1 MKRRRGLV
9 RIPIT
14 LIVVGVIVAA
24 YYAAHNSTQA
34 PSYRLSSAGY
44 EVVTATIS
52 GIGTLQPTNSTTVV
66 PPITGT
72 IASVDVTVGETVA
85 TGQTIA
91 TITPSVSAS
100 EAVSADEAALSVA
113 EATLTDAQQS
123 TTTTTST
130 TTSSTTTT
138 MVPASGSRSALQAAQ
153 QSYQALCTGPAAD
166 PANATACT
174 SLQHSLQQLSTSQSS
189 PTPTHSSSPAQ
200 QGQGG
205 RSTTPTTIS
214 AAQITA
220 DEAAV
225 TADQQALTLAQQDVA
240 GTVTSPA
247 SGVVAAISMTTGSP
261 VRTQSTKRT
270 ITIIDPSSIEV
281 VLPVPTSEST
291 AIHAGNDVTVRLEGR
306 SQTYHAKVISIGTT
320 PTTSQS
326 TGVTTV
332 PVTALLNTKAI
343 ANFDGALADTTITTA
358 QLSRALSVPTSALSD
373 AAGHYTVTVMKSGT
387 PTQVSVKVGTI
398 GATWTA
404 ITSGLTN
411 GEQVVLANLNK
422 PLPTAQ
428 STFGAGAAR
437 KFRARFRIS
446 RAVAKRLRA
455 AGGGFAG
462 AAAAVGG

>member
-1 MKRRRGLV
+1 MKRRRSLL
-9 RIPIT
+9 RIPIA
-14 LIVVGVIVAA
+14 LIVIGAVVAA
-24 YYAAHNSTQA
+24 YYATRNSTQS
-34 PSYRLSSAGY
+34 PSYRLSSASY

-72 IASVDVTVGETVA
+72 IASVDVTVGETV
-85 TGQTIA
+85 TPGQTIA
-91 TITPSVSAS
+91 TITPSVSEAQ
-100 EAVSADEAALSVA
+100 AVSSDEAALAVA
-113 EATLTDAQQS
+113 QATLADAQQS
-123 TTTTTST
+123 TTTTT
-130 TTSSTTTT
+130 TSSTTTT
-138 MVPASGSRSALQAAQ
+138 TVPASGSRSALQTAQ
-153 QSYQALCTGPAAD
+153 QAYQALCTGPAAN

-174 SLQHSLQQLSTSQSS
+174 SLQHSLQQLSTAQSS
-189 PTPTHSSSPAQ
+189 PTHSSAQ

-205 RSTTPTTIS
+205 RGTTPTTIS

-220 DEAAV
+220 DGAAV
-225 TADQQALTLAQQDVA
+225 TADQQALTLALQDVA
-240 GTVTSPA
+240 GKVVSPA
-247 SGVVAAISMTTGSP
+247 SGVVAAISMTTGSS
-261 VRTQSTKRT
+261 VRTQSTKQT

-291 AIHAGNDVTVRLEGR
+291 AIHTGNDVTVRLEGR
-306 SQTYHAKVISIGTT
+306 TQTYHAKVISIGTT

-332 PVTALLNTKAI
+332 PVTALLNTKSI

-358 QLSRALSVPTSALSD
+358 NLSRALSVPTSALSD
-373 AAGHYTVTVMKSGT
+373 TGGHYTVTVMKSGR

-428 STFGAGAAR
+428 STFGIGGRGSFR
-437 KFRARFRIS
+437 KRFRIS
-446 RAVAKRLRA
+446 RSVAKRLRA
-455 AGGGFAG
+455 AGGAFAG
-462 AAAAVGG
+462 ARAATGG